1 MKMKNITTMLVK
13 GMLLVS
19 FMYAGTVGPTL
30 SMRFNDLLAVDN
42 ALPTPDVVLGLE
54 ASMGDGIF
62 AGVES
67 EGANHRLYV
76 KMGYGTFGMG
86 LNADNEARFTIG
98 GNYSVLDRF
107 SVNLDYIINQA
118 LVTTPDEDQLR
129 ITLKVDF

>member
-30 SMRFNDLLAVDN
+30 SMRFNDLLAVNN

-67 EGANHRLYV
+67 TKVCRSSC
-76 KMGYGTFGMG
+76 
-86 LNADNEARFTIG
+86 LNKAEPFP
-98 GNYSVLDRF
+98 S
-107 SVNLDYIINQA
+107 
-118 LVTTPDEDQLR
+118 
-129 ITLKVDF
+129 KK

>member
-1 MKMKNITTMLVK
+1 MKMKNITTLLVK

-19 FMYAGTVGPTL
+19 FMYAGTVGPSL
-30 SMRFNDLLAVDN
+30 SMRFNDLLANAN
-42 ALPTPDVVLGLE
+42 ALPAPVVVLGLE
-54 ASMGDGIF
+54 ANVGDGVF

-86 LNADNEARFTIG
+86 LDANNEARFTIG
-98 GNYSVLDRF
+98 ANYSVLDRF
-107 SVNLDYIINQA
+107 SVNLDYVINQA
-118 LVTTPDEDQLR
+118 LVTAADDDQLR